1 MVMDLETRRVMV
13 GFVSGGFVVQCGA
26 ISDYMSCKACKQS
39 KQHSL
44 TCSIISIRASQLG
57 TVATSWFPKRH
68 VLLAIIK
75 PYLSHMYTRP
85 FCVLSKVKR
94 FNNAK

>member
-1 MVMDLETRRVMV
+1 MDLETWRVMV
-13 GFVSGGFVVQCGA
+13 GLSRLALWYSVEQYQTKCHARHASRVNN
-26 ISDYMSCKACKQS
+26 IN
-39 KQHSL
+39 SL
-44 TCSIISIRASQLG
+44 TCSIISIRASQPG